1 MQYCYIY
8 ILTYDKA
15 VCNKILHKFRAAEY
29 AALKRFICDHALL
42 SFEASLPA
50 ALRA

>member
-1 MQYCYIY
+1 MTKPFAIK
-8 ILTYDKA
+8 ISR
-15 VCNKILHKFRAAEY
+15 NKSRAAEY
-29 AALKRFICDHALL
+29 AALKRFICDHAPL

>member
-1 MQYCYIY
+1 MIKPFA
-8 ILTYDKA
+8 IKF
-15 VCNKILHKFRAAEY
+15 LHKFRAAEY
-29 AALKRFICDHALL
+29 AALKRYICDHALL

>member
-1 MQYCYIY
+1 MTKPFAI
-8 ILTYDKA
+8 
-15 VCNKILHKFRAAEY
+15 KILRKFRAAEY
-29 AALKRFICDHALL
+29 AALKRFICDHAPL